1 LSGSRLGLARYRAA
15 RKIVAVSQFVG
26 GTVVAS
32 GLPLERVEVV
42 YDGVAVPPLPS
53 QSEREA
59 ARRLWASDPRA
70 PLIGCVGYLLPEK
83 GQEALV
89 RAMPS
94 VLKAQP
100 DCRLVLAGDGPCRS
114 RLERLAGEL
123 RVAGSISFAGHV
135 EDVSTVYRALDVF
148 LFPSLAEPL
157 GSSLLAAMAQALPA
171 VGVARGAVPEII
183 QHGRD
188 GLLVTASEPNE
199 IATATLRLLGNP
211 ELAHALGAA
220 ARETIRER
228 FSANRMVEDTLG
240 VYGRL

>member
-1 LSGSRLGLARYRAA
+1 LSS
-15 RKIVAVSQFVG
+15 
-26 GTVVAS
+26 
-32 GLPLERVEVV
+32 ERVEVV

-59 ARRLWASDPRA
+59 GRRLWTSDPRA
-70 PLIGCVGYLLPEK
+70 PLVGCVGYLLPEK

-89 RAMPS
+89 RAMP
-94 VLKAQP
+94 LILEGQP

-123 RVAGSISFAGHV
+123 KVTRSVCFAGHV

-148 LFPSLAEPL
+148 LFPSLEEPL

-183 QHGRD
+183 HDGRD
-188 GLLVTASEPNE
+188 GLLVAASEPNR
-199 IATATLRLLGNP
+199 IAAATLRLLNDP
-211 ELAHALGAA
+211 ALARALGAA
-220 ARETIRER
+220 ARETIVER
-228 FSANRMVEDTLG
+228 FSADRMVEDTLS
-240 VYGRL
+240 VYRRL